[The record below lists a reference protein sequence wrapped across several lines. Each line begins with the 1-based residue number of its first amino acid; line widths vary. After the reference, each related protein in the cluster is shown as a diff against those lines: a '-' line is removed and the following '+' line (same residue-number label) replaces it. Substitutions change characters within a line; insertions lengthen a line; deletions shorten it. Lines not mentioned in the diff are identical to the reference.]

1 MTTASINI
9 AVSAGLM
16 QVGAGAALDE
26 TVAPGLKLGLVISGR
41 FGLRVD
47 CRDEVALAGPSLCLL
62 LGDRPFVAH
71 HDFPAGEALRYV
83 TVALD
88 SATLHGLL
96 GEDAERLSAGAGGTG
111 ARVHVGRADRAVC
124 ALGMQISACPFK
136 GGVRQTY
143 LAAKALELVATVTG
157 GLLAG
162 GEDRARRLAGADLE
176 RLHDARRIILEAP
189 GQAPSLAALARQV
202 GLNVRKLTDGF
213 RRCFGCSVADFI
225 AEHRLQEAF
234 RMLSSG
240 EVGVAE
246 AAYRVG
252 YTPNHFT
259 SAFRKRFGMP
269 PSRLR

>member
-9 AVSAGLM
+9 AVSAGLV
-16 QVGAGAALDE
+16 QADGGAALDE

-41 FGLRVD
+41 FGLRVG
-47 CRDEVALAGPSLCLL
+47 CRDQVALAGPSLCLL
-62 LGDRPFVAH
+62 LGDQPFVTH
-71 HDFPAGEALRYV
+71 HDFPAREAVRYV
-83 TVALD
+83 TVTLD
-88 SATLHGLL
+88 STTLRGLL
-96 GEDAERLSAGAGGTG
+96 GEDAERLRAGAGRTG
-111 ARVHVGRADRAVC
+111 ARLHVGRADRAVC
-124 ALGMQISACPFK
+124 ALGMQISVCPFK

-157 GLLAG
+157 DLLG
-162 GEDRARRLAGADLE
+162 DGHDQSRPLAGADLE
-176 RLHDARRIILEAP
+176 RLHDARQIILQAP

-234 RMLSSG
+234 RLLSSG

-259 SAFRKRFGMP
+259 TAFRKRFGMP